1 MTQPVKKLKASCVY
15 KGLIDDSAQERF
27 SRRHPDIPIT
37 TYYYKDLAF
46 NRTTV
51 VTSDVLAIVIGF
63 IGYIPNT
70 RGGSH
75 ALSAFKNGDRLYCFN
90 AHGKNSLP
98 SSSAMFYK
106 LASMYGIPK
115 SNVYIYNGKNLQED
129 DPEGVCV
136 AYSLN
141 FLDLMATVRNKKSP
155 TNMNSFVSNSLSR
168 FKMKN
173 IVKNVTSNVKNVPIF
188 NNSNSENNSRERK
201 IESLKLQLYGPNK
214 INKTNIPEFV
224 QKLKKYQ
231 INALLMDAR
240 NKLNDNRWS
249 NDNKQRA
256 RILLRNTNRNT
267 SSPMNISR
275 NTSSPMN
282 INRNTSSPMNINM

>member
-1 MTQPVKKLKASCVY
+1 MTQPVKKLKASCFY
-15 KGLIDDSAQERF
+15 KGLIDGSAQERF
-27 SRRHPDIPIT
+27 SRRHPGIPIT
-37 TYYYKDLAF
+37 TYYYKDRTF
-46 NRTTV
+46 NRTTI

-63 IGYIPNT
+63 IGYTKNI
-70 RGGSH
+70 RDEGH
-75 ALSAFKNGDRLYCFN
+75 ALSAFKNGNTLYCFN
-90 AHGKNSLP
+90 AHGKQSLP
-98 SSSAMFYK
+98 SSNAMFYK
-106 LASMYGIPK
+106 LATMYGIPR

-141 FLDLMATVRNKKSP
+141 FLNLMAANKNKTFP
-155 TNMNSFVSNSLSR
+155 NDMNSFVSNALSIN
-168 FKMKN
+168 KMENLVKN
-173 IVKNVTSNVKNVPIF
+173 ITSNVKNVPIF

-201 IESLKLQLYGPNK
+201 VETLKLQLYGPNK
-214 INKTNIPEFV
+214 INKTNIPEFI
-224 QKLKKYQ
+224 QKLRKYQ
-231 INALLMDAR
+231 INALTMDAI

-256 RILLRNTNRNT
+256 RIVL
-267 SSPMNISR
+267 R